1 MMNGRNFS
9 DLYCEVTDQG
19 EPVRTNLP
27 VTQKEMRLEDGQ
39 SLVSKTDLKGQISY
53 INQSFIDVSGFAPN
67 ELIGQPHNIVRH
79 PDMPSEVFVDLWE
92 TLKAGRPWTG
102 IVKNRC
108 KNGDHYWV
116 EANATPIYENGVLAG
131 YMSVRTAASRE
142 QVSNA
147 EEAYQLFRD
156 GKAKRLAI
164 SEGRVVTTGF
174 SLGGW
179 LKRRSIAQR
188 IFGVF
193 WLLTAGLL
201 LVGGLAVVAVNDASQ
216 RLQSVYDEHVVP
228 LQQLKQVADAYA
240 VSVVDLSHKARD
252 GGETFESSLA
262 KLERAQG
269 VIRERWQQYS
279 TGRLTDGEKKLVV
292 EATALMQKGDLA
304 ILRLKEV
311 LASKDMLA
319 LTALTATELYP
330 AIDPIANK
338 LGELVELQQRVA
350 KAGIAQASGRSW
362 AFLEQLALL
371 ILAVLLSG
379 GFFALNLVRGI
390 RRPIAD
396 AAAFFRALS
405 EGRSDVKLE
414 FERRDELTVIADAAR
429 SVQIK
434 SGFDI
439 NEARRVAG
447 EAMRIKIGL
456 DNVATN
462 VMIADVHFDIIYL
475 NQSIQA
481 MFAIAES
488 CIQKDLPHFNAA
500 KLCGANIDLF
510 HKSPAHQRGLLSK
523 LSGSHRATIHLGGRV
538 FNLAVTPVIDQ
549 FEQRHGYVIEWVD
562 RTMEV
567 AVENEVAEIVSAA
580 ARGDFTRR
588 VSIEGKQGFFLRLSN
603 ELNALMQTSHVGLE
617 DVVRVFSGMAE
628 GDLTRTIEANY
639 AGTFGQLKDDANQTV
654 HRLTEI
660 VARIRLATD
669 AIYTAAR
676 EIAIGNQ
683 NLSSRTEEQAGS
695 LEETASSMEQLSS
708 TVRLNAD
715 NARRANDLASNAQQ
729 VAIKGGEAVEQV
741 VNTMT
746 AIYQSSSKIAD
757 IVGVIDSIAFQTNI
771 LALNAAVEAARAGE
785 QGRGF
790 AVVASEVRSLAKRSA
805 EAAKEI
811 KRLIADSVGKVES
824 GNRQVAQAGRTMNEV
839 VGSIKEVA
847 RLMADISSA
856 SREQSTGILQVSQAV
871 SQMDEVTQ
879 QNAALVEQAAAAAES
894 LEAQAHHL
902 AQAVAAFKLADNG
915 GSARIEAPARSI
927 SQARPRRLLEK
938 PSALPARSTDDQ
950 WEEF

>member
-1 MMNGRNFS
+1 M
-9 DLYCEVTDQG
+9 
-19 EPVRTNLP
+19 RTNLP
-27 VTQKEMRLEDGQ
+27 VTQNEVSLEIEQ
-39 SLVSKTDLKGQISY
+39 SLVSKTDLKGQITY
-53 INQSFIDVSGFAPN
+53 INQSFIDVSGFSQN
-67 ELIGQPHNIVRH
+67 ELIGQSHNIVRH
-79 PDMPSEVFVDLWE
+79 PDMPSEVFADLWE

-116 EANATPIYENGVLAG
+116 EANATPIYENGVLGG

-142 QVSNA
+142 QVSDA
-147 EEAYQLFRD
+147 DRAYQLFRD
-156 GKAKRLAI
+156 GSQKRLAI
-164 SEGRVVTTGF
+164 SEGRVIKTGF
-174 SLGGW
+174 SLGVW

-188 IFGVF
+188 IFGMF

-201 LVGGLAVVAVNDASQ
+201 LVGGLGVFAVNDENQ
-216 RLQSVYDEHVVP
+216 RLKNVYDEHVVP

-252 GGETFESSLA
+252 GAETFESSLA
-262 KLERAQG
+262 KVEQAQG

-279 TGRLTDGEKKLVV
+279 AGRLTDGEKKLVV
-292 EATALMQKGDLA
+292 EAAALMKKGDLA
-304 ILRLKEV
+304 ILRLKELLV
-311 LASKDMLA
+311 SKDVLA
-319 LTALTATELYP
+319 LTAFAATDLYP
-330 AIDPIANK
+330 AIDPISNK
-338 LGELVELQQRVA
+338 LGELVELQLRVA
-350 KAGIAQASGRSW
+350 KAGIDQASGRSG
-362 AFLEQLALL
+362 ALLEKLVLL
-371 ILAVLLSG
+371 ILVVGLLG
-379 GFFALNLVRGI
+379 VFFALSLVRGI
-390 RRPIAD
+390 RQPIAD

-405 EGRSDVKLE
+405 EGRSNVKLD

-429 SVQIK
+429 SMQIK

-439 NEARRVAG
+439 NEARRVAR

-462 VMIADVHFDIIYL
+462 VMIADVRFDIIYL
-475 NQSIQA
+475 NKSIQA

-488 CIQKDLPHFNAA
+488 CIQKDLPLFNAA
-500 KLCGANIDLF
+500 ALCGANIDLF
-510 HKSPAHQRGLLSK
+510 HKNPAHQRALLSK
-523 LSGSHRATIHLGGRV
+523 LTGSHRATIQLGGRA

-567 AVENEVAEIVSAA
+567 AVENEVAEIVSGA

-588 VSIEGKQGFFLRLSN
+588 VSLDGKQGFFLRLAN
-603 ELNALMQTSHVGLE
+603 ELNTLMQTSHVGLE

-628 GDLTRTIEANY
+628 GDLTRTIEADY

-654 HRLTEI
+654 YRLTEI
-660 VARIRLATD
+660 VSRIRLATD

-676 EIAIGNQ
+676 EIATGNQ

-695 LEETASSMEQLSS
+695 LEETASSMEQLSG

-715 NARRANDLASNAQQ
+715 NARRANDLASNAQL

-746 AIYQSSSKIAD
+746 AIHHSSSKIAD
-757 IVGVIDSIAFQTNI
+757 IIGVIDSIAFQTNI

-790 AVVASEVRSLAKRSA
+790 AVVASEVRILAKRSA

-811 KRLIADSVGKVES
+811 KRLISDSVGKVES
-824 GNRQVAQAGRTMNEV
+824 GNRQVAQAGRTMVEV

-847 RLMADISSA
+847 RLMEDISSA

-902 AQAVAAFKLADNG
+902 AEAVAVFKLADNG
-915 GSARIEAPARSI
+915 GSARIEAPLRAIR
-927 SQARPRRLLEK
+927 QAQPRRLIEK
-938 PSALPARSTDDQ
+938 PSVLLASSADDQ